1 MRLPQFLLLVL
12 LATAACQEDEESTT
26 FKPTA
31 KASKRKKTLSFL
43 KELRNATKEAGD
55 FLRLRCEVAG
65 DVPATNFEWLKNGAP
80 LIEEKNRV
88 KTKTRLKDDPQWT
101 QLRIRALETLDT
113 AFYQCVASN
122 GRDTVE
128 STAIVKVNL
137 GKVDLSRR
145 NNWGDLDDDYD
156 DDDEAGLLPET
167 YSEPDLTGGGGR
179 VHFEGGQKPNDMGGG
194 GGGGGGRQT
203 SRDSG
208 PGMGLADG
216 IPKLNPSGQ
225 RGVCEPY
232 VGTACSKYVR
242 QEYVFVAEGLSQ
254 EYIEQKLSAA
264 FTVIS
269 ASPDL
274 SEACSPYAIP
284 SICLSTF
291 PLCDRFTEQPRQLC
305 REECELLENKVCRK
319 ELAIARQFASLDR
332 QLVLPECQRLAP
344 IGTPESSNCI
354 RLGLP
359 EAEQLIRPHTCY
371 VGGGRD
377 YRGTISTTE
386 TGLSCLPWNRVPGVR
401 TSDHLELT
409 GGHNYCRNPKTA
421 GSGVEDREEPWCYAN
436 HEMTFKETCGIP
448 KCNNLN
454 IYLYVAVPALIA
466 VAVLGLCIG
475 LCCMRRGGRNK
486 NAKEAAKQAAAM
498 PANSAQSGGVNS
510 TNGTL
515 ATNHGSANM
524 EMNSL
529 LPQQQ
534 QQQHP
539 TRGGVRAREFPLSS
553 IRFHEELG
561 EGAFGKVYKGELMGV
576 ATGGATLV
584 AIKTLKPGATQKTRS
599 DFQRES
605 ELMAELRHNNIVC
618 LLGVSFQ
625 EDPQCMIFEH
635 MAHGDL
641 HEFLINHSPNIGS
654 DISDNEGNDADQ
666 NVLNPMD
673 MSFIAIQIAAGMEY
687 LASHHYVHRDLAAR
701 NCLVGENLTV
711 KISDFGLSRDIYSAD
726 YYRVQSKS
734 LLPVRWMP
742 PESILYGK
750 FTTESDVWSFG
761 VVLWEIYSYGLQP
774 YYGYSN
780 QEVIEMIRSRQL
792 LPCPED
798 CPSRMYAF
806 MVECWHEVPTRRP
819 PFAEIHSRLRHWEGY
834 SGGGGSNPYQQSTTS
849 QSMGNQSQHSG
860 SVSHHSSTGPSNNT
874 GSTHLSNAQHHQF
887 LQQQAGGGGFRPGV
901 ATGHPPG
908 SYMSHVQIGPN
919 GGQQTMLGYGQ
930 PPPPP
935 PGQPMYHPQ
944 QQQQQQP
951 HPMQHRPQPPASVS
965 SQNSNCQTPASIA
978 SLQMV

>member
-1 MRLPQFLLLVL
+1 MKRPPAPVCVLVL
-12 LATAACQEDEESTT
+12 LASMALVASQEDPGDREDAATT
-26 FKPTA
+26 SRP
-31 KASKRKKTLSFL
+31 KTMYFL
-43 KELRNATKEAGD
+43 KELRNVTKEAGD
-55 FLRLRCEVAG
+55 FLRLRCEAAG
-65 DVPATNFEWLKNGAP
+65 DVAATSFEWTKNGAP
-80 LIEEKNRV
+80 LLEEKNRV
-88 KTKTRLKDDPQWT
+88 RTKTKLNDDPQWT

-113 AFYQCVASN
+113 AFYSCVASN
-122 GRDTVE
+122 GVDSIE

-145 NNWGDLDDDYD
+145 PSWGSMAA

-167 YSEPDLTGGGGR
+167 YSEPDLTGGGR
-179 VHFEGGQKPNDMGGG
+179 VEFEGGQMPSDTLSNS
-194 GGGGGGRQT
+194 RQN

-208 PGMGLADG
+208 PGFGLTDG
-216 IPKLNPSGQ
+216 IPKLNPAGQ
-225 RGVCEPY
+225 RGACEPY
-232 VGTACSKYVR
+232 VGSACAKWVG
-242 QEYVFVAEGLSQ
+242 QDYVFVSEGLSQ
-254 EYIEQKLSAA
+254 VYIEQKLSAA
-264 FTVIS
+264 FSVIS

-274 SEACSPYAIP
+274 SNECSPYAIP
-284 SICLSTF
+284 AICLSTF
-291 PLCDRFTEQPRQLC
+291 PMCDRFTEQPRQLC
-305 REECELLENKVCRK
+305 REECELLENRVCRK

-344 IGTPESSNCI
+344 IGTPESSNCV

-359 EAEQLIRPHTCY
+359 VAKGLIRPHTCY
-371 VGGGRD
+371 MGEGKD
-377 YRGTISTTE
+377 FRGTISTTE

-401 TSDHLELT
+401 TSEHLELA
-409 GGHNYCRNPKTA
+409 GGHNYCRNPETA
-421 GSGVEDREEPWCYAN
+421 SSPSGGGEKGEPWCYAN
-436 HEMTFKETCGIP
+436 HEMTFKEICGIP
-448 KCNNLN
+448 KCSNLN
-454 IYLYVAVPALIA
+454 IYLYVAVPALVS

-475 LCCMRRGGRNK
+475 LCCMRRSSKNSKQSKQGSDANNVANVNGGIAG
-486 NAKEAAKQAAAM
+486 NAV
-498 PANSAQSGGVNS
+498 NNGG
-510 TNGTL
+510 NGTL
-515 ATNHGSANM
+515 ATNQSGNL

-529 LPQQQ
+529 LPPHQQQ
-534 QQQHP
+534 QP
-539 TRGGVRAREFPLSS
+539 GAGVTRGGVRAREFPLGS
-553 IRFHEELG
+553 IQFREELG
-561 EGAFGKVYKGELMGV
+561 EGAFGKVYKGDLLDGAMGQ
-576 ATGGATLV
+576 AALV
-584 AIKTLKPGATQKTRS
+584 AIKTLKPGANQKTRS
-599 DFQRES
+599 DFMRES

-618 LLGVSFQ
+618 LLGVCFQ

-641 HEFLINHSPNIGS
+641 HEFLITHSPQVGS
-654 DISDNEGNDADQ
+654 DISDVVDDV

-673 MSFIAIQIAAGMEY
+673 MSFIAIQVAAGMEY

-701 NCLVGENLTV
+701 NCLVGNNLTV
-711 KISDFGLSRDIYSAD
+711 KISDFGLSRDIYAAD

-834 SGGGGSNPYQQSTTS
+834 SSGYQQSSTS
-849 QSMGNQSQHSG
+849 QSMGPSHGSQASG
-860 SVSHHSSTGPSNNT
+860 SAMSHHSSQGMPSNNT
-874 GSTHLSNAQHHQF
+874 GSTHLSNAQ
-887 LQQQAGGGGFRPGV
+887 QAGFRP
-901 ATGHPPG
+901 
-908 SYMSHVQIGPN
+908 SYMSHVQMGHN
-919 GGQQTMLGYGQ
+919 GGQHTMLGYG
-930 PPPPP
+930 
-935 PGQPMYHPQ
+935 GQHLQQQQQRQQQQLPMYPS

-951 HPMQHRPQPPASVS
+951 NLGYGAQNRTAAPGSSVS
-965 SQNSNCQTPASIA
+965 SQNSNCQTGGQASIA

>member
-1 MRLPQFLLLVL
+1 MTPF
-12 LATAACQEDEESTT
+12 
-26 FKPTA
+26 
-31 KASKRKKTLSFL
+31 
-43 KELRNATKEAGD
+43 
-55 FLRLRCEVAG
+55 
-65 DVPATNFEWLKNGAP
+65 
-80 LIEEKNRV
+80 
-88 KTKTRLKDDPQWT
+88 
-101 QLRIRALETLDT
+101 RALETLDT

-122 GRDTVE
+122 DRDTIE
-128 STAIVKVNL
+128 STAIIKVNL
-137 GKVDLSRR
+137 GKVDLSRK
-145 NNWGDLDDDYD
+145 NNWGSLSYD
-156 DDDEAGLLPET
+156 DDDETGLLPET
-167 YSEPDLTGGGGR
+167 YSAPDLSGAGR
-179 VHFEGGQKPNDMGGG
+179 VEFEGGQKPRNMNRDGGSSSS
-194 GGGGGGRQT
+194 GRQN

-208 PGMGLADG
+208 PGIGLAEG

-225 RGVCEPY
+225 RGNCEPY
-232 VGTACSKYVR
+232 VGTACSNSVG
-242 QEYVFVAEGLSQ
+242 QEYVFVADGLSQ
-254 EYIEQKLSAA
+254 VYIEQKLSAA

-274 SEACSPYAIP
+274 SEFCSPYAIP

-291 PLCDRFTEQPRQLC
+291 PLCDRFTEKPRQLC

-332 QLVLPECQRLAP
+332 QLVLPECNKLAP
-344 IGTPESSNCI
+344 IGTPESSNCV

-359 EAEQLIRPHTCY
+359 EAKQLIRPHTCY
-371 VGGGRD
+371 MGGGKD
-377 YRGTISTTE
+377 FKGTISTTE

-409 GGHNYCRNPKTA
+409 GGHNYCRNPTTS
-421 GSGVEDREEPWCYAN
+421 GSSGGEEIGEPWCYAN
-436 HEMTFKETCGIP
+436 HDMTFKESCGIP
-448 KCNNLN
+448 KCSNLN
-454 IYLYVAVPALIA
+454 IIYVYIAVPALIA
-466 VAVLGLCIG
+466 VAVIGLCVG
-475 LCCMRRGGRNK
+475 LCCMRRGSNNSK
-486 NAKEAAKQAAAM
+486 QAKQANLATNNANSQ
-498 PANSAQSGGVNS
+498 PTAANSA
-510 TNGTL
+510 NGTL
-515 ATNHGSANM
+515 ATNQSGNM

-529 LPQQQ
+529 LPPHQQQ
-534 QQQHP
+534 QQP
-539 TRGGVRAREFPLSS
+539 AGRGGVRAREFPLTC

-561 EGAFGKVYKGELMGV
+561 EGAFGKVYRGELLGV

-584 AIKTLKPGATQKTRS
+584 AIKTLKPGANQKTRS

-641 HEFLINHSPNIGS
+641 HEFLITHSPNIGS
-654 DISDNEGNDADQ
+654 DISDNEDQ

-806 MVECWHEVPTRRP
+806 MVECWHEVPSRRP

-834 SGGGGSNPYQQSTTS
+834 STGGYQQSTTS
-849 QSMGNQSQHSG
+849 QSMGNQSQVSG

-874 GSTHLSNAQHHQF
+874 GSTHLSNAQQF
-887 LQQQAGGGGFRPGV
+887 LHQRGYQAGGTAP
-901 ATGHPPG
+901 AS
-908 SYMSHVQIGPN
+908 SYMSHVQVGPN
-919 GGQQTMLGYGQ
+919 GAQQTMLVGAYGGQQSVYQ
-930 PPPPP
+930 PQ
-935 PGQPMYHPQ
+935 QPSGPSGVAQGSGQ
-944 QQQQQQP
+944 QQQQQQRQ
-951 HPMQHRPQPPASVS
+951 MMHRPQPTASVS